1 MASPNNAER
10 GGKTVDALRLLRSQ
24 HEEVSA
30 LFEEFEKS
38 RSRKEALAEQIC
50 AALTAHATIEEEIF
64 YPAVREGVKDAE
76 DLIAEAAVEHQ
87 SLKELISK
95 IEAAKGDD
103 EMFEAQVK
111 VLGEYVKHHVK
122 EEQGEM
128 FPKVRESELDLKELG
143 QRMAARHAELTGE
156 RAAA

>member
-1 MASPNNAER
+1 MPSAKNSAR
-10 GGKTVDALRLLRSQ
+10 AGKTVDALRLLRSQ

-30 LFEEFEKS
+30 LFAEFEKS
-38 RSRKEALAEQIC
+38 RSRKEALAEEIC

-64 YPAVREGVKDAE
+64 YPAVREGVEDAE
-76 DLIAEAAVEHQ
+76 DLVAEAAVEHQ

-95 IEAAKGDD
+95 IEAAKGDS

-128 FPKVRESELDLKELG
+128 FPKVRESKLDLKALG
-143 QRMAARHAELTGE
+143 ERMATRHSELTSE

>member
-1 MASPNNAER
+1 MASPMNAER
-10 GGKTVDALRLLRSQ
+10 GAEAVDALRLLRSQ

-38 RSRKEALAEQIC
+38 PDEKEALAEQIC
-50 AALTAHATIEEEIF
+50 EALTAHATIEEEIF
-64 YPAVREGVKDAE
+64 YPAVREGVEDAE
-76 DLIAEAAVEHQ
+76 DLIAEAEVEHQ

-103 EMFEAQVK
+103 SLFEAQVK
-111 VLGEYVKHHVK
+111 VLSEYVKHHVK

-128 FPKVRESELDLKELG
+128 FPKVRESELDLEELG

-156 RAAA
+156 RADA

>member
-1 MASPNNAER
+1 MASAKSSARP
-10 GGKTVDALRLLRSQ
+10 GKTVDALRLLRSQ

-30 LFEEFEKS
+30 LFAEFEKS
-38 RSRKEALAEQIC
+38 RSRKEALAAEIC

-64 YPAVREGVKDAE
+64 YPAVREQVDDAR
-76 DLIAEAAVEHQ
+76 DLVAEAAVEHQ

-128 FPKVRESELDLKELG
+128 FPKVRETELDLKALG
-143 QRMAARHAELTGE
+143 ERMAARHSELTGE